1 MTIGR
6 YRERAGVVR
15 VRFVR
20 VRTSYVGA
28 ERWDRDRPSGKRM
41 ATGVNE
47 QCRLCD
53 VNKILSC
60 TFNYRTRRIAEKFKL
75 LRNRNV
81 TGRNVSRQCRKR
93 RTNICTRL
101 NRSELISSAI
111 GRIRFFGVL
120 PRRLSRPLGFYE
132 TDTHPVDS
140 ARNAVV
146 EAHEFGVQH
155 QTRLVDYR
163 HRTRSIDVG
172 RVPLR
177 PTIDNRVK
185 SVLET
190 RGQWRNRRQKSSL
203 VHRCCTDEP
212 YK

>member
-1 MTIGR
+1 MHIQLSDT
-6 YRERAGVVR
+6 AN
-15 VRFVR
+15 
-20 VRTSYVGA
+20 
-28 ERWDRDRPSGKRM
+28 SGKIQTSSESKCHR
-41 ATGVNE
+41 A
-47 QCRLCD
+47 
-53 VNKILSC
+53 
-60 TFNYRTRRIAEKFKL
+60 
-75 LRNRNV
+75 
-81 TGRNVSRQCRKR
+81 KR
-93 RTNICTRL
+93 VAAVPKTPTNICTRL